1 MRTYLRWGLFAFV
14 LLGVLSGARTL
25 RAQVHGLPYSRG
37 QNVVPV
43 FEGWEP
49 NKDGT
54 FNMVFGYLNRNYD
67 EELNI
72 APGADNSIEPGGP
85 DQGQPT
91 FFYPRRQQ
99 FVLRVKVPKDW
110 GTKDL
115 VWTITSHGVT
125 EKAYGSLKPI
135 YMIDRELIVKNSVPG
150 ARLEVL
156 DRNEPPSLVIG
167 PLPAAT
173 VSSRVPLTLSATD
186 DGVPA
191 VRPRPPRAMSGQQP
205 IVLNVPL
212 KALPRPLPGLSYS
225 WILYRGPA
233 KVQFTPPGYT
243 AIKTGAKAV
252 TTAQFIVPGT
262 YVLRA
267 LVSDSILETT
277 KDITLVVS
285 GAPQP

>member
-1 MRTYLRWGLFAFV
+1 M
-14 LLGVLSGARTL
+14 
-25 RAQVHGLPYSRG
+25 
-37 QNVVPV
+37 
-43 FEGWEP
+43 
-49 NKDGT
+49 
-54 FNMVFGYLNRNYD
+54 NRNYD

-91 FFYPRRQQ
+91 YFYPRRQQ

-125 EKAYGSLKPI
+125 EKAYGTLKPI
-135 YMIDRELIVKNSVPG
+135 FMIDRELIVKNTVPG

-156 DRNEPPSLVIG
+156 DRNEPPSLVID
-167 PLPAAT
+167 PLAHAT
-173 VSSRVPLTLSATD
+173 VSSRVPLTLSAID

-191 VRPRPPRAMSGQQP
+191 VRPRAGGRAMRGEEP
-205 IVLNVPL
+205 IVLNAPL
-212 KALPRPLPGLSYS
+212 KQVPRPLAGLSYS

-233 KVQFTPPGYT
+233 KVEFSPPGYT
-243 AIKTGAKAV
+243 AIKSGAKAV
-252 TTAQFIVPGT
+252 TTAQFSVPGT

-277 KDITLVVS
+277 KDVTLVVS
-285 GAPQP
+285 GASKP

>member
-1 MRTYLRWGLFAFV
+1 MRTFLHWGLFAFV

-25 RAQVHGLPYSRG
+25 RAQVHGLAYSRG

-54 FNMVFGYLNRNYD
+54 SNMVFGYMNRNYD

-72 APGADNSIEPGGP
+72 APGPDNSIEPGGP

-91 FFYPRRQQ
+91 YFYPRRQQ

-156 DRNEPPSLVIG
+156 DRNEPPSLVID
-167 PLPAAT
+167 PLPRAS
-173 VSSRVPLTLSATD
+173 VSSRVALTLSATD

-191 VRPRPPRAMSGQQP
+191 VRPRPARTMRGEEP
-205 IVLNVPL
+205 IVLNAPL
-212 KALPRPLPGLSYS
+212 KEVPRPLPGLSYS

-233 KVQFTPPGYT
+233 KVQFAPSGYT
-243 AIKTGAKAV
+243 GIKSGAKAV
-252 TTAQFIVPGT
+252 TTAQFSVPGT

-277 KDITLVVS
+277 KDVTLVVS
-285 GAPQP
+285 EAPKP

>member
-1 MRTYLRWGLFAFV
+1 MRTYLRGGLFALA
-14 LLGVLSGARTL
+14 LLGVLSGARLL
-25 RAQVHGLPYSRG
+25 RAQVHGLAYSRG

-54 FNMVFGYLNRNYD
+54 SNMVFGYMNRNYD

-72 APGADNSIEPGGP
+72 APGADNRIEPGGP

-91 FFYPRRQQ
+91 YFYPRRQQ

-115 VWTITSHGVT
+115 VWAITSHGVT

-156 DRNEPPSLVIG
+156 DSNEPPSLVID
-167 PLPAAT
+167 PLPRAS

-191 VRPRPPRAMSGQQP
+191 VRPRPGRAMSGQEP
-205 IVLNVPL
+205 IVLNAPL
-212 KALPRPLPGLSYS
+212 KEVPRPLPGLSYS

-233 KVQFTPPGYT
+233 KVQFTPSGYT
-243 AIKTGAKAV
+243 AIKSGAKAV
-252 TTAQFIVPGT
+252 TTAQFSVAGT

-277 KDITLVVS
+277 KDVTLVVS
-285 GAPQP
+285 EAPTP

>member
-1 MRTYLRWGLFAFV
+1 MRTYLRWGLFVFL
-14 LLGVLSGARTL
+14 LLGALSGARTL
-25 RAQVHGLPYSRG
+25 RAQVPGLAYSKG

-49 NKDGT
+49 NKDGSA
-54 FNMVFGYLNRNYD
+54 NMVFGYLNRNYD
-67 EELNI
+67 EDLNI
-72 APGADNSIEPGGP
+72 LPGPDNSLEPGGP

-91 FFYPRRQQ
+91 YFYSRRQQ

-125 EKAYGSLKPI
+125 EKAYGTLKPI
-135 YMIDRELIVKNSVPG
+135 FMIDRELIVKNTVPG

-156 DRNEPPSLVIG
+156 DRNEPPSLVID

-173 VSSRVPLTLSATD
+173 VSSRVALTLSASD

-191 VRPRPPRAMSGQQP
+191 VRPRGGRGMRGEEPA
-205 IVLNVPL
+205 VLNAPL
-212 KALPRPLPGLSYS
+212 KPVPRPLAGLSYS

-233 KVQFTPPGYT
+233 KVEFSPSGY
-243 AIKTGAKAV
+243 AAVKSGAKAV
-252 TTAQFIVPGT
+252 TTARFSAPGT

-277 KDITLVVS
+277 KDVTVVVS
-285 GAPQP
+285 GASKP